1 MGRSKKSFDRIA
13 GLYKYKDLA
22 FKMTNVPVL
31 KNIGRH
37 VMDTKNTNLTYIP
50 VYQDIEVPAGT
61 VAPLNIIEHFINES
75 SHRVI
80 LNSCICRNENECR
93 EYDINSGCTFLG
105 EATRGINPAVGRQVT
120 KEEAI
125 EHLHRATESGLISCL
140 GKFKGDAIALGLKDH
155 KRLMTICH
163 CCPCCCICTSWHY
176 GAPDARDLLEK
187 LEGLQIEITDDC
199 NGCGLCVESCMF
211 KQIEI
216 VDGKAVIGD
225 ECKGCGRCAMTCK
238 RDAVRVK
245 ITDPAYLDE
254 CKERIA
260 SRVEL

>member
-1 MGRSKKSFDRIA
+1 MWSD
-13 GLYKYKDLA
+13 
-22 FKMTNVPVL
+22 TVL
-31 KNIGRH
+31 
-37 VMDTKNTNLTYIP
+37 L
-50 VYQDIEVPAGT
+50 
-61 VAPLNIIEHFINES
+61 
-75 SHRVI
+75 
-80 LNSCICRNENECR
+80 
-93 EYDINSGCTFLG
+93 
-105 EATRGINPAVGRQVT
+105 ATRGSIDPWFWRRSA
-120 KEEAI
+120 
-125 EHLHRATESGLISCL
+125 
-140 GKFKGDAIALGLKDH
+140 
-155 KRLMTICH
+155 

-176 GAPDARDLLEK
+176 GAPDARDLLER
-187 LEGLQIEITDDC
+187 LEGLEIEITDDC

-238 RDAVRVK
+238 RGAVRVK